1 MILLPEAVFEL
12 YKDKSGEYRF
22 NLKAKNGEIIARSE
36 GYSSKAACL
45 NGIESVMKNALLAEI
60 KEVEQ

>member
-1 MILLPEAVFEL
+1 MLRGILDIPF
-12 YKDKSGEYRF
+12 F
-22 NLKAKNGEIIARSE
+22 WNLDGRMVIL
-36 GYSSKAACL
+36 KAACL

>member
-1 MILLPEAVFEL
+1 MYVRLAQGYIEHTLF
-12 YKDKSGEYRF
+12 
-22 NLKAKNGEIIARSE
+22 LKAENGEAIARSE